1 MEEIK
6 KENVTIPEVK
16 KSEVKIG
23 TPPAEGVKIEQSV
36 PYERFQEVINK
47 KNALEAELTKIAK
60 EKEDKENKTLA
71 EQKKFEDLYKKT
83 EAQLEQIKKDMEE
96 EQLKN
101 ALITEGTKYGIIDLD
116 AAYKLIDRSKLNIID
131 GKVTNIKEVIE
142 ILIKEKPYLVNKT
155 TTYPLSGVPPQ
166 GETLSPEAIS
176 KMSMEQYA
184 AWRKT
189 QGGK

>member
-6 KENVTIPEVK
+6 KEDVKVPEVK
-16 KSEVKIG
+16 EPEVKIG
-23 TPPAEGVKIEQSV
+23 TPPAEGAKSEQSV
-36 PYERFQEVINK
+36 PYERFQEIINK
-47 KNALEAELTKIAK
+47 KNALEAELAKIAK
-60 EKEDKENKTLA
+60 EKEDKENKTLV

-83 EAQLEQIKKDMEE
+83 MDQLEQIKKTMEE

-101 ALITEGTKYGIIDLD
+101 ALITEGIKYGIIDLD
-116 AAYKLIDRSKLNIID
+116 AAYKLIDRSKLNIVD

-155 TTYPLSGVPPQ
+155 TTYPLSGIPPQ
-166 GETLSPEAIS
+166 GEVLTPDAIS

-184 AWRKT
+184 VWRKT